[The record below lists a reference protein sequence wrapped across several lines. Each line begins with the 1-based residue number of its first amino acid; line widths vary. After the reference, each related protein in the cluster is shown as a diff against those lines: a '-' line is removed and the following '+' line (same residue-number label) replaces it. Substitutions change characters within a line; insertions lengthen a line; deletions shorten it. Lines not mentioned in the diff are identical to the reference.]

1 MRLEILLQSER
12 SVELPLH
19 YNYIVQSFIY
29 ANLPSKLADK
39 LHSEGFPY
47 EKRCFR
53 LFTFSRII
61 AKARREGDKLIFPPS
76 LYLVISSPYHEML
89 EGLAETLVRLHTLR
103 LARNELYLEWVGVK
117 FTPQVRE
124 EETIRMLSPMTV
136 YSTLMTATG
145 GRKTYYYNPREEE
158 FSRLIKENLIKK
170 YKVIYG
176 EYRGSEEFIIE
187 PIKVGRGDEKIINYK
202 GTWIKGWM
210 GIYKIRGEPELI
222 KLGWDAGLGAK
233 NSQGFGC
240 FEILREEGGFRRSRV
255 ARKPL
260 ETDDNFSDY
269 P

>member
-1 MRLEILLQSER
+1 MRLEITLQAEKAI
-12 SVELPLH
+12 ELPLH

-47 EKRCFR
+47 EKRSFR

-61 AKARREGDKLIFPPS
+61 AKAQRDGDKLIFPSP
-76 LYLVISSPYHEML
+76 LTLIVSSPYLDFL
-89 EGLAETLVRLHTLR
+89 EGLVETLVRLRTFQ
-103 LARNELYLEWVGVK
+103 LAKNEIYLDWIAVK

-136 YSTLMTATG
+136 YSTLLTPTG
-145 GRKTYYYNPREEE
+145 GRKTYYYNPKEEE
-158 FSRLIKENLIKK
+158 FSRLIRDNLIKK

-176 EYRGSEEFIIE
+176 EYTGSEEFAIE
-187 PIKVGRGDEKIINYK
+187 PIRVRREDEKIINYK

-210 GIYKIRGEPELI
+210 GIYKIRGDPQLI
-222 KLGWDAGLGAK
+222 RLGWDAGLGAK

-240 FEILREEGGFRRSRV
+240 FEILSEERKFRRSSV
-255 ARKPL
+255 GEKSPG
-260 ETDDNFSDY
+260 TDDKFSG
-269 P
+269 

>member
-1 MRLEILLQSER
+1 LRLEITLQSEKAI
-12 SVELPLH
+12 ELPLH

-47 EKRCFR
+47 EKRSFR

-61 AKARREGDKLIFPPS
+61 AKAQRDGDKLIFPSP
-76 LYLVISSPYHEML
+76 LTLIVSSPYLDFL
-89 EGLAETLVRLHTLR
+89 EGLVETLVRLQTLR
-103 LARNELYLEWVGVK
+103 LAKNEIYLDWIAVK

-136 YSTLMTATG
+136 YSTLLTPTG
-145 GRKTYYYNPREEE
+145 RRKTYYYNPREEE
-158 FSRLIKENLIKK
+158 FSRLIRDNLIKK

-176 EYRGSEEFIIE
+176 EYRGSEEFAIE
-187 PIKVGRGDEKIINYK
+187 PIRVRREDEKIINYK

-210 GIYKIRGEPELI
+210 GIYKIRGDPQLI
-222 KLGWDAGLGAK
+222 RLGWDAGLGAK

-240 FEILREEGGFRRSRV
+240 FEILSEERKFRRSSV
-255 ARKPL
+255 AQKSPG
-260 ETDDNFSDY
+260 TDDKFSG
-269 P
+269 